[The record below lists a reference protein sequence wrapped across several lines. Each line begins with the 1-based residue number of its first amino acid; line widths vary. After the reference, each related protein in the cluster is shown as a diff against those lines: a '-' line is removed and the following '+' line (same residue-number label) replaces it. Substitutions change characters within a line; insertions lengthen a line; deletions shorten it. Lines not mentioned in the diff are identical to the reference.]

1 MKRML
6 MSIMLVATSMG
17 LAGTAMAADGAA
29 IYKSKCV
36 MCHGADG
43 QGSAM
48 GSAFKGNEFIVSGSE
63 KAITEVILKGRIGAQ
78 KKYKNLSMGMPAQKL
93 SDAEVS
99 ALVAYLKLLA
109 SK

>member
-1 MKRML
+1 MKRIL
-6 MSIMLVATSMG
+6 MSMMLVITSMG
-17 LAGTAMAADGAA
+17 LAGTAMATDGVA
-29 IYKSKCV
+29 IFKSRCA

-48 GSAFKGNEFIVSGSE
+48 GTAFKGNEFIASSSE
-63 KAITEVILKGRIGAQ
+63 KVITEVILKGRNGAE

-93 SDAEVS
+93 SSAEVS
-99 ALVAYLKLLA
+99 AVVTYLKSLA

>member
-1 MKRML
+1 ML

-17 LAGTAMAADGAA
+17 LAGAAMAVDGVA
-29 IYKSKCV
+29 IYKSKCA

-48 GSAFKGNEFIVSGSE
+48 GTAFKGNEFIASSSE
-63 KAITEVILKGRIGAQ
+63 KVITEVILKGRNGAA

-99 ALVAYLKLLA
+99 AVVAHLKSLA